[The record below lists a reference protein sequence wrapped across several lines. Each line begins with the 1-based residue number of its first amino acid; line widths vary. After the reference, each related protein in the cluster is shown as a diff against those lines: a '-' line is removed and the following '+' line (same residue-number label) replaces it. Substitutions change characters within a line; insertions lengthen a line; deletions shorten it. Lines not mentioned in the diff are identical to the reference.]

1 MSVCLVA
8 AGVYLFILQLLLK
21 LPAFVIQTLGLIP
34 LANNPP
40 RELLSILLLPLF
52 STESSRNFSI
62 NTRDPNGLIENHLF
76 LGHDK
81 FECLSA
87 GFRIND
93 TNGRSLF
100 SVNRNEVT
108 IGAHSLRI
116 DGEGGAVFRE
126 SVQTP
131 HVRAEPGRELR

>member
-1 MSVCLVA
+1 M
-8 AGVYLFILQLLLK
+8 
-21 LPAFVIQTLGLIP
+21 
-34 LANNPP
+34 
-40 RELLSILLLPLF
+40 
-52 STESSRNFSI
+52 
-62 NTRDPNGLIENHLF
+62 IENHLF

-100 SVNRNEVT
+100 SVNRDEVT

-131 HVRAEPGRELR
+131 HIRAEPGRELRWVEAVAVTETEEAVILQLK